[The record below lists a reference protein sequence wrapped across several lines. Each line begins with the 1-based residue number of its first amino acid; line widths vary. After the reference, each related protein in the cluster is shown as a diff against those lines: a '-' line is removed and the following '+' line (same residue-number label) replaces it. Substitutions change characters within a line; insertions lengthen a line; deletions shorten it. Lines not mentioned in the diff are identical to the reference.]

1 MNDLLTFSL
10 VLVHLDCHHGAGP
23 PVLGV
28 HVLVEAAEGA
38 HRHRHHHLVQV
49 SSEYGGR

>member
-28 HVLVEAAEGA
+28 DVLVEAAEGA
-38 HRHRHHHLVQV
+38 DRHGHHHLVQV
-49 SSEYGGR
+49 SPALGR